1 MGKRVPTMVCCP
13 THRCFWPHRDGRVDL
28 IVNWHLRR
36 RPEDPLVLIPLSPR
50 HLAIWR
56 ALRRRCRS
64 DKSILY
70 ALSGRTRRGVSRLA
84 VPIPLGGQSDTGLVR
99 LVESRMG
106 QRIPGLRQ
114 LPREGLIGLV
124 RGLYR
129 SCPEGVSASGSGAR
143 FQACASAS
151 VGRRD
156 TAPPPR

>member
-1 MGKRVPTMVCCP
+1 MVACP
-13 THRCFWPHRDGRVDL
+13 IHRCFWPHRDGRVDL

-36 RPEDPLVLIPLSPR
+36 HPEDPLVLIRLSPR

-70 ALSGRTRRGVSRLA
+70 ALSGRSRRGVSHLA
-84 VPIPLGGQSDTGLVR
+84 VPIPLDAQTDTGLVR

-114 LPREGLIGLV
+114 LPRNGLIGLV
-124 RGLYR
+124 RCLYR
-129 SCPEGVSASGSGAR
+129 AWPEGISVSGSGVPSWAG
-143 FQACASAS
+143 ASTS
-151 VGRRD
+151 WDRRGA
-156 TAPPPR
+156 APPPR